1 MNSNTTNK
9 ECARLCLRTFDIR
22 PDVNPLTQ
30 LSQIFENEY
39 GRILCNGGLI
49 TWKNVNMRHVLGSLY
64 DKYDVF
70 NLQFNNFQVK
80 SNTYG
85 NNLTVYEGTFYISGL
100 PFTNSNKYNT
110 RLNTNSQACL
120 GSTRLFLERDI
131 VNYLTVYNIN
141 QNNIISFYKPTNDLC
156 DITIE
161 LKTSYTNNAII
172 NGIPEKRAQ
181 LLTHM
186 SFLFNIYGINDIDD

>member
-9 ECARLCLRTFDIR
+9 ECSRLCLRTYDIR

-30 LSQIFENEY
+30 LNQIFENEY
-39 GRILCNGGLI
+39 GRISCNGGLI
-49 TWKNVNMRHVLGSLY
+49 TWKNVNMKQVLGSLY
-64 DKYDVF
+64 DKYEIF
-70 NLQFNNFQVK
+70 NLQFNNFQIK

-85 NNLTVYEGTFYISGL
+85 NNLVVYEGVFYISGL

-120 GSTRLFLERDI
+120 GSSRLTLERD
-131 VNYLTVYNIN
+131 VQNYLTLYNIN
-141 QNNIISFYKPTNDLC
+141 QNNTISFYKPLNDLC

-161 LKTSYTNNAII
+161 LKTSYVNNAIV
-172 NGIPEKRAQ
+172 NGVPEKRAQ

-186 SFLFNIYGINDIDD
+186 SFLFNIFGVVDD